1 MIRGRLWSPSAKS
14 GQEVLS
20 PSPPLWMAVQTT
32 LRISWGPRIWLSST
46 SLGFCPTEGSPQFLP
61 LPLHKGK
68 CLFFPEMSSKPF
80 QESNFRSIL
89 APGGDVAVTMV
100 LTQERTGEGGG
111 CS

>member
-1 MIRGRLWSPSAKS
+1 MIRGRLWSSSTKS

-20 PSPPLWMAVQTT
+20 LSPPLWMAVQTT

-61 LPLHKGK
+61 LPLNKGK

-80 QESNFRSIL
+80 HGQQFQINISSWWGRCGHHAADTREDRR
-89 APGGDVAVTMV
+89 G
-100 LTQERTGEGGG
+100 
-111 CS
+111 